1 MTAVIKEQVHVIL
14 SENLVGKEFL
24 AKKVKHL
31 TESLINNL
39 NDLAAH
45 LYLRRE
51 KTFFNIVDAF
61 FIECIA
67 GFHGE
72 NCSFTCGKC
81 LNSTACHHITGS
93 CDQGCDPGFE
103 GLTCK
108 KGTLFIKMPLN

>member
-1 MTAVIKEQVHVIL
+1 ML
-14 SENLVGKEFL
+14 
-24 AKKVKHL
+24 
-31 TESLINNL
+31 
-39 NDLAAH
+39 
-45 LYLRRE
+45 
-51 KTFFNIVDAF
+51 F

-108 KGTLFIKMPLN
+108 KGTLFINMPLNWDFILRFIEFNVNSVCPIKRVWKNQF

>member
-1 MTAVIKEQVHVIL
+1 MAVIKRQVHVML
-14 SENLVGKEFL
+14 DVNRVGEEFL

-31 TESLINNL
+31 TESLIENL

-45 LYLRRE
+45 LYLGRE
-51 KTFFNIVDAF
+51 ITFFNIVDAF

-81 LNSTACHHITGS
+81 LNSTACHHITGR

-108 KGTLFIKMPLN
+108 KGTLCIKMPLN